1 MGSGTV
7 VIVVV
12 AAGVAMIVQDVLGTL
27 MTMAENRHHAWWAGL
42 LDAGMWLTGLFT
54 TLWGAGDVILH
65 GWNAHSIAVIATIT
79 AANVLGT
86 ALGVTLGDRLMPKET
101 DG

>member
-1 MGSGTV
+1 M
-7 VIVVV
+7 IIAL
-12 AAGVAMIVQDVLGTL
+12 AAAVAMIAQDILATL
-27 MTMAENRHHAWWAGL
+27 MTMAENRQHPWWAGL

-54 TLWGAGDVILH
+54 TLWGAGNVILH

-86 ALGVTLGDRLMPKET
+86 ALGVKLGDRLMPKEAS
-101 DG
+101 